1 LTVLIL
7 GENWAENQF
16 YGSHP
21 CENRLG
27 ELELEFFLK
36 EKRKPR
42 SSSQGLGG
50 KMGRFMVRSFRV

>member
-1 LTVLIL
+1 L
-7 GENWAENQF
+7 GENWAENQL